1 MAKSFTAQLD
11 EWSRKTDGRL
21 RTLFHESAKGVAE
34 TASTPVQQGGHLPYE
49 KGNLQRSLAVS
60 TIGPIKMLW
69 GVKEF
74 HGTRQAVEDVIESA
88 EIGQTVWI
96 GFQAIYAR
104 KAEDKHGFVR
114 LAAQQWQVIVVNA
127 AGRAKRIHP

>member
-1 MAKSFTAQLD
+1 
-11 EWSRKTDGRL
+11 
-21 RTLFHESAKGVAE
+21 
-34 TASTPVQQGGHLPYE
+34 
-49 KGNLQRSLAVS
+49 
-60 TIGPIKMLW
+60 MLW